1 MQVTLVCF
9 SFITFVHSVTLK
21 AMPITAEEA
30 FQEAASKILDT
41 TTFVRAVLS
50 GRRRNMSVDFERIDI
65 RPVEIKGVLHLQL
78 MQNDGRATTTKNLL
92 PSALEVDQLLTS
104 GYANILIESTQEAY
118 SIRVTKSGDAQVHT
132 EKRALE
138 QNFSHDKKKDRLL
151 DASDPFLREVG
162 IADAKGVIKPSRQ
175 DKYKQVEEFL
185 RLLSPAL
192 NAAIEAGQIHKPT
205 PANPLRITDLG
216 CGHAY
221 LTFAAHQFLLSSGI
235 PVVVTGIDVRPE
247 SRDRNNA
254 IAQKLGIASSIS
266 FKAEEISKTTSDA
279 ADIAIALHACDT
291 ATDDAI
297 AWAVNGGAKLL
308 LIAPCC
314 HHDIQK
320 QIDAAPEPWGA
331 LTKFGL
337 MKERLGDLL
346 TDSFRAQLLRIVG
359 YRVEVIEF
367 VGGEHTPRNL
377 MIRAVKTDAKPE
389 QIDVDRYLEI
399 TAQWGVKPA
408 LEKKLS
414 TLNIR

>member
-1 MQVTLVCF
+1 MKRVQRLF
-9 SFITFVHSVTLK
+9 HLADS
-21 AMPITAEEA
+21 MPITREEA
-30 FQEAASKILDT
+30 FTEAASKILDT
-41 TTFVRAVLS
+41 NSFVRAVLS
-50 GRRRNMSVDFERIDI
+50 GRRRNMTVDFERIDI
-65 RPVEIKGVLHLQL
+65 RLVEIKGVLHLQL

-92 PSALEVDQLLTS
+92 PSMIEVDQLLNS
-104 GYANILIESTQEAY
+104 GYANIMVETTDEVY

-132 EKRALE
+132 EKRKSE
-138 QNFSHDKKKDRLL
+138 QNLLHDRKKERLL
-151 DASDPFLREVG
+151 DSNDPFLREVG
-162 IADAKGVIKPSRQ
+162 ISDAKGVIKPSRQ

-205 PANPLRITDLG
+205 KENPIRITDLG

-221 LTFAAHQFLLSSGI
+221 LTFAAHQFLINSGI
-235 PVVVTGIDVRPE
+235 PVVVTGIDVRPD
-247 SRDRNNA
+247 SRDRNNK
-254 IAQKLGIASSIS
+254 IAEKLGITKTIN
-266 FKAEEISKTTSDA
+266 FKAEEISKTTA
-279 ADIAIALHACDT
+279 ETADIAIALHACDT

-297 AWAVNGGAKLL
+297 AWAVNGGSKLL

-314 HHDIQK
+314 HHDIQN
-320 QIDAAPEPWGA
+320 QIDSAPEPWGA
-331 LTKFGL
+331 ITKFGL

-346 TDSFRAQLLRIVG
+346 TDSLRAQLLRLVG

-389 QIDVDRYLEI
+389 QIDIDRYCEI
-399 TAQWGVKPA
+399 TAQWGVTPA

>member
-1 MQVTLVCF
+1 MKRVQRLFLLAKTMQI
-9 SFITFVHSVTLK
+9 SRK
-21 AMPITAEEA
+21 EA
-30 FQEAASKILDT
+30 LAVASSKILDT

-50 GRRRNMSVDFERIDI
+50 GRRRNMQVDFERIDI
-65 RPVEIKGVLHLQL
+65 RLIEIKGVLNLQL

-92 PSALEVDQLLTS
+92 PQQVAVDELLDS
-104 GYANILIESTQEAY
+104 GYANITVESTNEAY
-118 SIRVTKSGDAQVHT
+118 SVRITKSGDAQVHT
-132 EKRALE
+132 EKRESE
-138 QNFSHDKKKDRLL
+138 QNLTHDKKKDRLL
-151 DASDPFLREVG
+151 DSNDPFLREVG
-162 IADAKGVIKPSRQ
+162 IADAKGIIKPSRQ

-185 RLLSPAL
+185 RLLSPTL
-192 NAAIEAGQIHKPT
+192 NAAVEAGQIHKPSEL
-205 PANPLRITDLG
+205 NPLRITDLG

-221 LTFAAHQFLLSSGI
+221 LTFAAHQFLMKSGI
-235 PVVVTGIDVRPE
+235 PVLVTGIDVRPD
-247 SRDRNNA
+247 SRDRNNT
-254 IAQKLGIASSIS
+254 IAQNLGITKTIN
-266 FKAEEISKTTSDA
+266 FKAEEISKTTADA
-279 ADIAIALHACDT
+279 ADVAIALHACDT

-320 QIDAAPEPWGA
+320 QIDSVPEPWGA

-346 TDSFRAQLLRIVG
+346 TDSLRAQLLRIVG

-389 QIDVDRYLEI
+389 QLDIDRYLEI
-399 TAQWGVKPA
+399 TAQWSLTPA
-408 LEKKLS
+408 LEKKLP

>member
-1 MQVTLVCF
+1 
-9 SFITFVHSVTLK
+9 
-21 AMPITAEEA
+21 MPITREEA
-30 FQEAASKILDT
+30 FQEAASKILNT
-41 TTFVRAVLS
+41 STFVRAVLS

-65 RPVEIKGVLHLQL
+65 RPVEIKGVLNLQL
-78 MQNDGRATTTKNLL
+78 MQNDGRATTAKNLL
-92 PSALEVDQLLTS
+92 PSALEIDQLLNS
-104 GYANILIESTQEAY
+104 GYANIMVESTDEAY

-138 QNFSHDKKKDRLL
+138 QNLSHDKKKDRLL
-151 DASDPFLREVG
+151 DSNDPFLREVG

-205 PANPLRITDLG
+205 HENPLRITDLG

-221 LTFAAHQFLLSSGI
+221 LTFAAHQFLINSGI
-235 PVVVTGIDVRPE
+235 PVVVTGIDIRPD
-247 SRDRNNA
+247 SRDRNNT
-254 IAQKLGIASSIS
+254 IAEKLGITKTIT
-266 FKAEEISKTTSDA
+266 FKAEEISKTT
-279 ADIAIALHACDT
+279 ADSADVAIALHACDT

-297 AWAVNGGAKLL
+297 AWAVNGGATLL

-320 QIDAAPEPWGA
+320 QIESAPEPWGA

-389 QIDVDRYLEI
+389 QLDIDRYLEI
-399 TAQWGVKPA
+399 TAQWGVKPV

>member
-1 MQVTLVCF
+1 MQT
-9 SFITFVHSVTLK
+9 SQ
-21 AMPITAEEA
+21 EEA
-30 FQEAASKILDT
+30 FRQACARILDSS
-41 TTFVRAVLS
+41 TFVRAVLS
-50 GRRRNMSVDFERIDI
+50 GRRRNMQVDFERIDI
-65 RPVEIKGVLHLQL
+65 RLVEIKGVLNLQL

-92 PSALEVDQLLTS
+92 PQQVAIDELLNS
-104 GYANILIESTQEAY
+104 GYANVTVESTHEAY
-118 SIRVTKSGDAQVHT
+118 SIRITKSGDAQVHT
-132 EKRALE
+132 EERELE
-138 QNFSHDKKKDRLL
+138 QNLAHDKKKDRLL

-185 RLLSPAL
+185 RLLSPTL
-192 NAAIEAGQIHKPT
+192 NAAIEVGQIHKPT
-205 PANPLRITDLG
+205 SENPLRITDLG

-221 LTFAAHQFLLSSGI
+221 LTFAAHQFLMKSGI
-235 PVVVTGIDVRPE
+235 PVVVTGIDVRPD
-247 SRDRNNA
+247 SRDRNNE
-254 IAQKLGIASSIS
+254 IAKKLGITSTIN
-266 FKAEEISKTTSDA
+266 FKAEEISKTTAGA

-320 QIDAAPEPWGA
+320 QIDSAPEPWGA

-346 TDSFRAQLLRIVG
+346 TDSLRAQLLRIVG

-389 QIDVDRYLEI
+389 KLDIDRYLEI
-399 TAQWGVKPA
+399 TAQWGITPA
-408 LEKKLS
+408 LEKKLP

>member
-1 MQVTLVCF
+1 MQ
-9 SFITFVHSVTLK
+9 ITREDALANASTR
-21 AMPITAEEA
+21 IT
-30 FQEAASKILDT
+30 DT

-50 GRRRNMSVDFERIDI
+50 GRRRNMQVDFERIDI
-65 RPVEIKGVLHLQL
+65 RLVEIKGVLHLQL

-92 PSALEVDQLLTS
+92 PEQMLVDQLLDS
-104 GYANILIESTQEAY
+104 GYANIMVESTSEAY
-118 SIRVTKSGDAQVHT
+118 SVRITKSGDALVTT
-132 EKRALE
+132 EKRQTE
-138 QNFSHDKKKDRLL
+138 QNLSHDKKKERLL
-151 DASDPFLREVG
+151 DSHDPFLREVG

-185 RLLSPAL
+185 RLLSPTL
-192 NAAIEAGQIHKPT
+192 NAAIEAGQIHQPT
-205 PANPLRITDLG
+205 KEKPLRITDLG

-221 LTFAAHQFLLSSGI
+221 LTFAAHQFLMKAGI
-235 PVVVTGIDVRPE
+235 PVSVTGIDVRPD

-254 IAQKLGIASSIS
+254 IAEKLGITSTIT
-266 FKAEEISKTTSDA
+266 FKAEEISKTT
-279 ADIAIALHACDT
+279 ADSADVAIALHACDT

-297 AWAVNGGAKLL
+297 AWAVNGEAKLL

-320 QIDAAPEPWGA
+320 QIESAPEPWGA

-346 TDSFRAQLLRIVG
+346 TDSLRAQLLRIAG

-377 MIRAVKTDAKPE
+377 MIRAVKTGAKAE
-389 QIDVDRYLEI
+389 KLDIERYLEI
-399 TAQWGVKPA
+399 TRQWGVTPA
-408 LEKKLS
+408 LEKKLP

>member
-1 MQVTLVCF
+1 
-9 SFITFVHSVTLK
+9 
-21 AMPITAEEA
+21 MPINREEA
-30 FQEAASKILDT
+30 FKEAGSRILNT
-41 TTFVRAVLS
+41 QSFVRAVLS
-50 GRRRNMSVDFERIDI
+50 GRRRNMMVEFERVDI
-65 RPVEIKGVLHLQL
+65 RLVEIKGVLHLQL
-78 MQNDGRATTTKNLL
+78 MQNDGRATTTKNLQPL
-92 PSALEVDQLLTS
+92 TFEVDQLLNS
-104 GYANILIESTQEAY
+104 GYANILVESTDEAY
-118 SIRVTKSGDAQVHT
+118 SIRITKSGDAQVHT
-132 EKRALE
+132 EKRQSE
-138 QNFSHDKKKDRLL
+138 QNLSHDKKKERLL
-151 DASDPFLREVG
+151 DSNDPFLREVG

-205 PANPLRITDLG
+205 KENPLRITDLG

-221 LTFAAHQFLLSSGI
+221 LTFAAHQFLINSGI

-247 SRDRNNA
+247 SRDRNNS
-254 IAQKLGIASSIS
+254 IAEKLGITKTIT
-266 FKAEEISKTTSDA
+266 FKAEEISKTTSDS

-297 AWAVNGGAKLL
+297 AWAVNGQAKLL

-320 QIDAAPEPWGA
+320 QIEIAPEPWGA
-331 LTKFGL
+331 ITKFGL

-346 TDSFRAQLLRIVG
+346 TDSLRAQLLRLVG

-377 MIRAVKTDAKPE
+377 MIRAVKTDAKPD
-389 QIDVDRYLEI
+389 QLDIDRYLEI
-399 TAQWGVKPA
+399 TAQWGITPV